1 MLSAGQGAEAE
12 RRAKI
17 QDDRGG
23 PFSSSSGSS
32 SGLPLWDRRAG
43 LLAPFLQAEVQ
54 LVTLVELFL
63 REVVELEASHADYA
77 AGAGLVAYQSALKD
91 GELLK
96 IPQYKL

>member
-1 MLSAGQGAEAE
+1 M
-12 RRAKI
+12 
-17 QDDRGG
+17 
-23 PFSSSSGSS
+23 
-32 SGLPLWDRRAG
+32 
-43 LLAPFLQAEVQ
+43 Q